1 MFLGIEHTAIAT
13 ADPEKLAQWYVERLG
28 FKINYFSPASKTTFV
43 RAPNGSMI
51 EIITAEGDRPATG
64 LRTPGVRHLAIA
76 VDDFAAAYESL
87 KAAGVKFLTAPEINP
102 TGNSVVFFADPEGN
116 VLHLIQRAQPLP

>member
-1 MFLGIEHTAIAT
+1 MILGIEHTAIAT
-13 ADPEKLAQWYVERLG
+13 PDPEKLARWYVERLG
-28 FKINYFSPASKTTFV
+28 FKINYFSASSKTTFV
-43 RAPNGSMI
+43 RAPNGSML
-51 EIITAEGDRPATG
+51 EIITSEGDRPETA

-87 KAAGVKFLTAPEINP
+87 KAAGVTFLTAPEINP
-102 TGNSVVFFADPEGN
+102 AGNSVVFFSDPEGN